1 MEEKEVI
8 HLDYSLKTVEERK
21 ELVNKILNAAPPSQ
35 LTNKYIDKLD
45 GYLVDQFP
53 LRDEY
58 RSIKALYNYNV
69 LNMLV
74 NNNIYIEDGYIFK
87 SNYPTNISS
96 INNVP

>member
-1 MEEKEVI
+1 MPLEESKFE
-8 HLDYSLKTVEERK
+8 
-21 ELVNKILNAAPPSQ
+21 

-69 LNMLV
+69 LKN
-74 NNNIYIEDGYIFK
+74 
-87 SNYPTNISS
+87 
-96 INNVP
+96 